1 MMRSFS
7 LPALAVCAA
16 GLLFSSVASAQSKV
30 GVINFQKALLDTG
43 ELKKAA
49 TDLQAKYKK
58 RQDDLEKLQ
67 RELADLQTQLQG
79 SAGKLSPQGQAD
91 LEARGRRKQTE
102 AQRLQDDLQS
112 DVDNDRNTVLQK
124 SGLRMTELVKKI
136 AEEKGLDIIVDTSNT
151 YFFKPAM
158 DITAEA
164 TAAYDKSFPV
174 K

>member
-1 MMRSFS
+1 MRLFS

-49 TDLQAKYKK
+49 NELQSKYKK

-67 RELADLQTQLQG
+67 RELNDLQTQLQG
-79 SAGKLSPQGQAD
+79 KLSRQGQAD

-102 AQRLQDDLQS
+102 AQRIQDDLQA
-112 DVDNDRNTVLQK
+112 DVDNDRNAVLQK
-124 SGLRMTELVKKI
+124 SGQRMTELIKKI
-136 AEEKGLDIIVDTSNT
+136 AEDKGLDLVVDVQST
-151 YFFKPAM
+151 YFFKPVM
-158 DITAEA
+158 DITVDA
-164 TAAYDKSFPV
+164 TTAYDKAFPV

>member
-49 TDLQAKYKK
+49 TELQAKYKK

-67 RELADLQTQLQG
+67 RELVDLQTQLQG
-79 SAGKLSPQGQAD
+79 SAGKLSPRSTSSVDALETPHESAASNVAD
-91 LEARGRRKQTE
+91 PPLAILLE
-102 AQRLQDDLQS
+102 
-112 DVDNDRNTVLQK
+112 
-124 SGLRMTELVKKI
+124 LR
-136 AEEKGLDIIVDTSNT
+136 
-151 YFFKPAM
+151 
-158 DITAEA
+158 
-164 TAAYDKSFPV
+164 
-174 K
+174 

>member
-1 MMRSFS
+1 MRLFS

-49 TDLQAKYKK
+49 NELQSKYKK

-67 RELADLQTQLQG
+67 RELNDLQTQLQG
-79 SAGKLSPQGQAD
+79 SSGKLSPQGQAD

-102 AQRLQDDLQS
+102 AQRIQDDLQA
-112 DVDNDRNTVLQK
+112 DVDNDRNAVLQK
-124 SGLRMTELVKKI
+124 SGQRMTELIKKI
-136 AEEKGLDIIVDTSNT
+136 AEDKGLDLVVDVQST
-151 YFFKPAM
+151 YFFKPVM
-158 DITAEA
+158 DITVDA
-164 TAAYDKSFPV
+164 TTAYDKA
-174 K
+174 

>member
-1 MMRSFS
+1 MRLFS

-49 TDLQAKYKK
+49 NELQSKYKK

-67 RELADLQTQLQG
+67 RELNDLQTQLQG
-79 SAGKLSPQGQAD
+79 SSGKLSPQGQAD

-102 AQRLQDDLQS
+102 AQRIQDDLQA
-112 DVDNDRNTVLQK
+112 DVDNDRNAVLQK
-124 SGLRMTELVKKI
+124 SGQRMTELIKKI
-136 AEEKGLDIIVDTSNT
+136 AEDKGLDLVVDVQST
-151 YFFKPAM
+151 YFFKPVM
-158 DITAEA
+158 DITVDA
-164 TAAYDKSFPV
+164 TTAYDKAFPV

>member
-1 MMRSFS
+1 MRLFS

-49 TDLQAKYKK
+49 NELQSKYKK

-67 RELADLQTQLQG
+67 RELNDLQ
-79 SAGKLSPQGQAD
+79 A
-91 LEARGRRKQTE
+91 
-102 AQRLQDDLQS
+102 
-112 DVDNDRNTVLQK
+112 DVDNDRNAVLQK
-124 SGLRMTELVKKI
+124 SGQRMTELIKKI
-136 AEEKGLDIIVDTSNT
+136 AEDKGLDLVVDVQST
-151 YFFKPAM
+151 YFFKPVM
-158 DITAEA
+158 DITVDA
-164 TAAYDKSFPV
+164 TTAYDKAFPV